1 MRIMCHN
8 VWGMYAGY
16 PIQKVA
22 NRSELMA
29 EIYLSYLPDVIGMQ
43 EFSPDIR
50 QSGLPE
56 LIGGT
61 YTELDLRAE
70 MNAYEIENVYTPI
83 FYRPEVCRPVRQGLV
98 LYDKPYNNRNS
109 KGVAYAVFEQLT
121 DGARFSVCNTH
132 YWWKKCGPEH
142 DAARESNSGVI
153 LSLCRDLPHPT
164 VVMGDLNCR
173 AESEAYQLLLR
184 NGLADVQACAA
195 QSMDSNTCHKY
206 PSFQEET
213 GVFYGAPRPEGGYQ
227 RAIDHMLISGDN
239 SGDVSRFEVI
249 TSQNACDT
257 SDHCPIY
264 MDFSLTV
271 GSETEVEK

>member
-8 VWGMYAGY
+8 GWGMYANY

-56 LIGGT
+56 RLSGT
-61 YTELDLRAE
+61 YTELDLQSE
-70 MNAYEIENVYTPI
+70 MEQYGIENVYTPI
-83 FYRPEVCRPVRQGLV
+83 FYRHDVYRPVQHGFV
-98 LYDKPYNNRNS
+98 LYEKPYNNHNS
-109 KGVAYAVFEQLT
+109 KGVAYAVFERLN
-121 DGARFSVCNTH
+121 DGARFAVCNTH

-142 DAARESNSGVI
+142 DAARVANSEVI
-153 LSLCRDLPHPT
+153 LSLCQKLPHPT

-173 AESEAYQLLLR
+173 AESDAYQLLLQ
-184 NGLADVQACAA
+184 NGLTDVQGCAA
-195 QSMDSNTCHKY
+195 QSKDSNTCHKY
-206 PSFQEET
+206 PSYDEEN
-213 GVFYGAPRPEGGYQ
+213 GIFYGALQPEGGYQ
-227 RAIDHMLISGDN
+227 RAIDHMLISSDN
-239 SGDVSRFEVI
+239 REDVRVFDVL
-249 TSQNACDT
+249 TSQKACDT

-264 MDFSLTV
+264 MDLTLNT
-271 GSETEVEK
+271 GK